1 MGGYTIIDAMKR
13 IIFLILSG
21 IVGSMGLGAGTVL
34 IIYLTVFESIPQIE
48 AQGIN
53 LLFSLPCA
61 ALSIIIYKRKKLIV
75 KDNLVLLII
84 SGVVG
89 ALGGY
94 FLLNRMK
101 PELLSDIF
109 AAALIFLSIFQLFT
123 GSKKAEKQSKN

>member
-1 MGGYTIIDAMKR
+1 MKR
-13 IIFLILSG
+13 ILFLVLSG
-21 IVGSMGLGAGTVL
+21 IIGSMGLGAGTVL

-61 ALSIIIYKRKKLIV
+61 ALSIIVYKRKKLIV